1 MCLSLSAGSITHKI
15 YYKGG
20 VIGWLCEMYVCF
32 WERKKKRGKA
42 LQCVCACCMCL
53 CIPKATSHRPWLWNI
68 NIISNSSLAA
78 KSPVHYTMYV
88 CVRLGQVL
96 HQWANGALPTSHSP
110 LSHSPLSFLLSLCL
124 SLHWS
129 HFSSLA
135 SSLSSILSFPS
146 FKNQNMFSVFLKRCC
161 SVSLRP
167 PFSLHQP
174 VLCAHVLSYQLISP
188 VPLFFHP
195 ASSLCNPLSLSS
207 LSLFFSCHHSSIIK
221 AKVTNPATLWLHSP
235 MLGIQITQTHTPTD
249 THSGP

>member
-1 MCLSLSAGSITHKI
+1 MCLSLSAGSITLKI

-32 WERKKKRGKA
+32 WERKKRGKA
-42 LQCVCACCMCL
+42 LKCVCACCMCL

-88 CVRLGQVL
+88 YVRLGQVL
-96 HQWANGALPTSHSP
+96 HQWANEALPTSHSP
-110 LSHSPLSFLLSLCL
+110 LSHSPLSSLLSLCL

-146 FKNQNMFSVFLKRCC
+146 FKNQNMFSVRCSLMCCFL
-161 SVSLRP
+161 VSLRP

-174 VLCAHVLSYQLISP
+174 ISCAQVLSYQLISP
-188 VPLFFHP
+188 VPLFP
-195 ASSLCNPLSLSS
+195 PLLLCVILSLSIP
-207 LSLFFSCHHSSIIK
+207 LFF
-221 AKVTNPATLWLHSP
+221 LSP
-235 MLGIQITQTHTPTD
+235 FIYY
-249 THSGP
+249 